1 MPNSVVGRE
10 GSRVSKAALDWL
22 SAHKYTL
29 AGPECPHSEDLAS
42 DFH

>member
-10 GSRVSKAALDWL
+10 GSRVSEAALDWL
-22 SAHKYTL
+22 STHKHTRL
-29 AGPECPHSEDLAS
+29 GPGCPHSEDLAS